1 MVGEHG
7 DLLLAQYCLDH
18 TDGGERAAD
27 LCTGGGQLTGD
38 VVGNVDIEAVVQG
51 DEHPLGGAGAIE
63 RRHDR
68 RRRSSN
74 VCGVCQQHGWCLRLT
89 RQVVGSTGGGGGTE
103 HNQCEHG
110 CECPRTV

>member
-18 TDGGERAAD
+18 TDGVECAVD
-27 LCTGGGQLTGD
+27 PCSSINQLEGD
-38 VVGNVDIEAVVQG
+38 VVGNVDVEAVVQG

-68 RRRSSN
+68 WGAIR
-74 VCGVCQQHGWCLRLT
+74 WCHS
-89 RQVVGSTGGGGGTE
+89 G
-103 HNQCEHG
+103 
-110 CECPRTV
+110 